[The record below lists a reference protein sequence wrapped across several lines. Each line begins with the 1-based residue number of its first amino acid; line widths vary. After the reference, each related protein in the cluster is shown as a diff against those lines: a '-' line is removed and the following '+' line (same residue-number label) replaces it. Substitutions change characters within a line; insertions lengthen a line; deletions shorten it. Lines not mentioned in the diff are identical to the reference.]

1 MGWHLRLLFPEL
13 VLILE
18 DLVKWLVYK
27 FVCFSAQASE
37 ELEERES
44 LAQMAANADD
54 SHAEDGETYI
64 GEFGLDMIYLFWYL
78 VT

>member
-1 MGWHLRLLFPEL
+1 MVHN
-13 VLILE
+13 
-18 DLVKWLVYK
+18 VYNL
-27 FVCFSAQASE
+27 QASE

-64 GEFGLDMIYLFWYL
+64 GKFWFYVFL
-78 VT
+78 RL

>member
-1 MGWHLRLLFPEL
+1 MLM
-13 VLILE
+13 
-18 DLVKWLVYK
+18 
-27 FVCFSAQASE
+27 QASE

-64 GEFGLDMIYLFWYL
+64 GKPSVWLHNW
-78 VT
+78 

>member
-1 MGWHLRLLFPEL
+1 M
-13 VLILE
+13 LILE
-18 DLVKWLVYK
+18 DPGQYLHLQ
-27 FVCFSAQASE
+27 VCLFFSTQASE

-64 GEFGLDMIYLFWYL
+64 GELHLFY
-78 VT
+78 V

>member
-1 MGWHLRLLFPEL
+1 MF
-13 VLILE
+13 I
-18 DLVKWLVYK
+18 
-27 FVCFSAQASE
+27 SQASE

-64 GEFGLDMIYLFWYL
+64 GQFSPFVISKG
-78 VT
+78 V